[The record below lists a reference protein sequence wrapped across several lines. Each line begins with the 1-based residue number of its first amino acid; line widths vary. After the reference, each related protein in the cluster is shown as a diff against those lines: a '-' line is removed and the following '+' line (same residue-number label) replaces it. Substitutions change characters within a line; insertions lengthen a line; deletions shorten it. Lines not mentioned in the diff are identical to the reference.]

1 MSSWSRVCYLHKSF
15 PFTEKRL
22 RRPETGIKDG
32 FEEMEHEFPF
42 GKFRPEMR
50 DNLFRCSAAPADIF
64 AGTTQNVMYYDFEVS
79 LGTIHKVFNVS
90 ISQHSYLSMT
100 STREQRLF

>member
-1 MSSWSRVCYLHKSF
+1 MSSRSRVCYLHKSF

-64 AGTTQNVMYYDFEVS
+64 AGTTQNVMYYDF
-79 LGTIHKVFNVS
+79 K
-90 ISQHSYLSMT
+90 LSKWIFRKPF
-100 STREQRLF
+100 SK